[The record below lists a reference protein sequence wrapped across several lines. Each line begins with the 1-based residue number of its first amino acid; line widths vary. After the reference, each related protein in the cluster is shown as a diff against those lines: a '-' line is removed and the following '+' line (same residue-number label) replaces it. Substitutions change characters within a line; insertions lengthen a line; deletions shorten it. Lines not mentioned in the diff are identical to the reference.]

1 MQRFSSDQIE
11 HFVEFVLSPLI
22 SVDLPFGERNYKL
35 STGERFTVPNMIR
48 NMIHSRIIAQ
58 YKAYCESTTN
68 GEFSP
73 LKDTVLFSILHQ
85 CPAAV
90 RKSLSGLDNTSSDG
104 SAAFEELIVLCD
116 QLLSFGRSSK
126 QSGKRVRIILPSSLG
141 TPSDDI
147 VQMKRDLHQ
156 SRNYLKLGYKMHV
169 SRDSTVADH
178 CSMFALSDPK
188 NAYWRSQCSHQ
199 HDEP

>member
-1 MQRFSSDQIE
+1 MQRFSSDQVE

-35 STGERFTVPNMIR
+35 STGERYAVPNMIR

-85 CPAAV
+85 CPAAM
-90 RKSLSGLDNTSSDG
+90 RKSLSGLDNTSSDR
-104 SAAFEELIVLCD
+104 STAFEELLVLCD
-116 QLLSFGRSSK
+116 QLLSFGRSLRR
-126 QSGKRVRIILPSSLG
+126 SGKMRKNSSIISRCAIRGDRAGEKRFTSIKKLPQAWL
-141 TPSDDI
+141 
-147 VQMKRDLHQ
+147 Q
-156 SRNYLKLGYKMHV
+156 
-169 SRDSTVADH
+169 
-178 CSMFALSDPK
+178 
-188 NAYWRSQCSHQ
+188 NACLDRQYGG
-199 HDEP
+199 

>member
-1 MQRFSSDQIE
+1 LTDCSTDHVGRGAPIDLKRAPVQRFSSDQIE

-58 YKAYCESTTN
+58 YKAYCESTTD
-68 GEFSP
+68 GDFSP

-116 QLLSFGRSSK
+116 QLLSFGKSSRQGGEMRKDSGIISRCTIRRNCADQERSASIK
-126 QSGKRVRIILPSSLG
+126 KLPQAWL
-141 TPSDDI
+141 
-147 VQMKRDLHQ
+147 
-156 SRNYLKLGYKMHV
+156 
-169 SRDSTVADH
+169 
-178 CSMFALSDPK
+178 
-188 NAYWRSQCSHQ
+188 
-199 HDEP
+199 